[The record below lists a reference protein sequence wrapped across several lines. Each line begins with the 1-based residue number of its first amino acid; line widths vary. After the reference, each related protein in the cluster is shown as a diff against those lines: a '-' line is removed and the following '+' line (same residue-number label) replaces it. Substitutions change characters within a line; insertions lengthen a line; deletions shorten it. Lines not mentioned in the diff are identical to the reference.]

1 MNPILAVVAVV
12 VSAGA
17 IVGVS
22 AREARAA
29 VVGVA
34 VVLVAAPF
42 LGDPLPPLPT
52 LATRVVGAALA
63 AYLLRAAVASASDE
77 AAAAGRDQPGSGT
90 RTGWPT
96 QALLAVG
103 AAIAGIVASANLAAL
118 NPAAPRVLP
127 GDVLGMLTAASL
139 ATAAGLAV
147 LAVAV
152 VPALL
157 ARNAVR
163 AAIGFVLLTQG
174 IVLVR
179 TGVAGMTSDLEQL
192 AGLVLTI
199 AAAATGAIVI
209 RLFSAIDP
217 DEPSGGSGRRRSP
230 VARPGA
236 LAEVRTGRDTR
247 RTPVEPTRGAVSEP
261 QSAAGEPKGDAG

>member
-1 MNPILAVVAVV
+1 MNPILAVVAVA

-29 VVGVA
+29 LVGAA
-34 VVLVAAPF
+34 VVLVATPF
-42 LGDPLPPLPT
+42 LADPLPPLPT

-63 AYLLRAAVASASDE
+63 AYLLRAAISSTSDE
-77 AAAAGRDQPGSGT
+77 AIAAGRDHPSSGT

-103 AAIAGIVASANLAAL
+103 AAIVGIAASANLAAL
-118 NPAAPRVLP
+118 NPAGPRVLP
-127 GDVLGMLTAASL
+127 GDVIGALTAAAL

-147 LAVAV
+147 LAVAL

-163 AAIGFVLLTQG
+163 TTIGFVLVIQG
-174 IVLVR
+174 VLLVR
-179 TGVAGMTSDLEQL
+179 TGIADMPGDLEQI
-192 AGLVLTI
+192 AGVALTI
-199 AAAATGAIVI
+199 AAAATGAIVM
-209 RLFSAIDP
+209 RLSSAVDL
-217 DEPSGGSGRRRSP
+217 DEPPGRASRRRSP
-230 VARPGA
+230 IARRNVPADDRKRVGS
-236 LAEVRTGRDTR
+236 RTTSVESVGGTVSE
-247 RTPVEPTRGAVSEP
+247 PPPAAVEPT
-261 QSAAGEPKGDAG
+261 GDPR